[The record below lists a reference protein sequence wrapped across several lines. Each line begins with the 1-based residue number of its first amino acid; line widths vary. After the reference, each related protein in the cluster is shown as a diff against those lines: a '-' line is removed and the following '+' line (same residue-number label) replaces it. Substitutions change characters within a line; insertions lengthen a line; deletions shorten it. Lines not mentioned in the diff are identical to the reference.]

1 MFFLNYLIPV
11 FILIL
16 FLFALKKPR
25 EVYGY
30 FLRGCQEGLKSSLE
44 LFPYFLSMVF
54 ATTLLEKSNLI
65 VDVFKLFNLTNQEL
79 VIQAIFRPIS
89 GNASFSMLI
98 NIYETYG
105 IDSKEGI
112 VSSILHCSSDTTLYI
127 ATVYTSICLVNNY
140 KKSLFVGLF
149 LNFLSFIMCMVVFYY
164 LL

>member
-1 MFFLNYLIPV
+1 MFFLNYLIPL

-16 FLFALKKPR
+16 FLFAVRKPNK
-25 EVYGY
+25 VYGY
-30 FLRGCQEGLKSSLE
+30 FLNGCQIGLKSAVE

-65 VDVFKLFNLTNQEL
+65 VDIFNLFHLDNQDL

-98 NIYETYG
+98 NVYEIYG
-105 IDSKEGI
+105 VDSKEGI

-140 KKSLFVGLF
+140 KKSLLVGLL
-149 LNFLSFIMCMVVFYY
+149 LNLLSFVMCMIVFYY